1 MNWKEL
7 YLNRC
12 KRIYP
17 LYLFV
22 VLIIVAITL
31 LNTHVDF
38 TNLDDFFTWLKK
50 WLLFRGT
57 HFQNFDSDIIIAG
70 VHWTSLY
77 EWSFYFSLPLIYMIS
92 HWRLVK
98 PIFWCLMLI
107 LSYLL
112 LRKSSFALIN
122 ILFPMSFLAVIWSKK
137 WKSLMFKHSRVINL
151 YMWFVF
157 PLCLFFIPSSH
168 IGHLL
173 LTVIAFSFI
182 ANGFD
187 YLGILQHKGLKILG
201 DISYSIYLL
210 HGIVLYFLFKILH
223 VYDFQHANIYIYSL
237 YQPFVV
243 LITVGCS
250 LFTYRYIEQPFLRKT
265 KK

>member
-38 TNLDDFFTWLKK
+38 TNLDDFFAWLKK

-70 VHWTSLY
+70 VHWTLLY

-112 LRKSSFALIN
+112 LRKSSFALI
-122 ILFPMSFLAVIWSKK
+122 K
-137 WKSLMFKHSRVINL
+137 VINL